1 MAEMLHGYNYE
12 PEYTDE
18 ELELRNSVQA
28 ATAELPNFSDWC
40 QCSCCRQMPTPGE
53 CVCCR
58 SSDVTVGSLS
68 GLQCITE
75 NRRMQT
81 VVLNEDVLLVMYVQM
96 IRDTGKHGRAPDM
109 LDDK

>member
-1 MAEMLHGYNYE
+1 MSRLPPLNCLTFRTGV
-12 PEYTDE
+12 
-18 ELELRNSVQA
+18 SVRA
-28 ATAELPNFSDWC
+28 VVKC
-40 QCSCCRQMPTPGE
+40 QCQESASVAGDC
-53 CVCCR
+53 
-58 SSDVTVGSLS
+58 SDVTVGSLS

>member
-40 QCSCCRQMPTPGE
+40 QYSVRAVVKCQRQESASVAGVLML
-53 CVCCR
+53 
-58 SSDVTVGSLS
+58 LS
-68 GLQCITE
+68 A
-75 NRRMQT
+75 
-81 VVLNEDVLLVMYVQM
+81 V
-96 IRDTGKHGRAPDM
+96 
-109 LDDK
+109 

>member
-53 CVCCR
+53 CICCR

-75 NRRMQT
+75 NR
-81 VVLNEDVLLVMYVQM
+81 
-96 IRDTGKHGRAPDM
+96 
-109 LDDK
+109 